1 MRGGMLPLQ
10 PMVIEGMTP
19 AETSTSASDS
29 APAAAS
35 APAPDSSMVV
45 AEQGQTLTQTKAT
58 NLSVPPVEM
67 TEAEAGG
74 PQKAYQATMEREARQ
89 AAVNKTFRGGARS
102 RRRHRSKKRTLRR
115 LRYRKMRL
123 LRGGVA
129 PLNPAP
135 LTSPQFPGGTGP
147 QSATATA
154 YKINQTYLDSQA
166 QSTNDKLVNQ

>member
-1 MRGGMLPLQ
+1 
-10 PMVIEGMTP
+10 
-19 AETSTSASDS
+19 
-29 APAAAS
+29 
-35 APAPDSSMVV
+35 
-45 AEQGQTLTQTKAT
+45 
-58 NLSVPPVEM
+58 M

-115 LRYRKMRL
+115 LRYGKMRL